1 MAGATGAVIVFD
13 DGKTLKWRDKCEAC
27 GNVSSIIHVSS
38 SPSPGTQVHRGMY
51 RCDRCGQSS
60 QITIYG

>member
-13 DGKTLKWRDKCEAC
+13 DGKSLKWREKCEGC
-27 GNVSSIIHVSS
+27 GNVGSVIHVSS
-38 SPSPGTQVHRGMY
+38 SPCPGTSVHRGTY
-51 RCDRCGQSS
+51 RCGCCGHSS